1 MPEFSLFSWKVGLKW
16 FAENVA
22 KKPFT
27 GIVIHSGKDVLPF
40 GEGFYAVPFAAL
52 A

>member
-1 MPEFSLFSWKVGLKW
+1 MIKRW
-16 FAENVA
+16 AENRLNELMMVRRD

-40 GEGFYAVPFAAL
+40 GEGFYSVPFAAL